1 MKCDSKN
8 YKSLNNM
15 ENNRN
20 TPFSSFSSLTFF
32 TGLCIGLT
40 PVATAIA
47 ADQTDKKSDD
57 TLVVEAQPPSLYA
70 PTHSAD
76 PKFAR
81 PIADTTRT
89 MTVVSEQVL
98 KDQGVTNLTD
108 ALKNVPGVGAFF
120 AGENGNSTTGDAV
133 YMRGV
138 DTSNSIYVDG
148 IRDISSVSRD
158 TFNTE
163 QVEVIKGP
171 SGSDYGRSAPSGSIN
186 MISKQPRLDSGIDAS
201 ASLGSAY
208 MRRGTLDINQ
218 TMGET
223 SAFRLNL
230 MGEKTHD
237 AGRDNVKNERYGV
250 APSLAW
256 GLGTENRLYLNYLH
270 VTQHNTPDGGIPTV
284 GLPGY
289 SAPNAATSALN
300 GAGKVDTHNFYGT
313 DSDYD
318 DSTTDTATLRFEHDI
333 NDVTTLRNTT
343 RWSRVKQDYLM
354 TAVMGGANNITRPD
368 PNNVDSWT
376 WSRLA
381 NTKDVSNK
389 ILTNQTNLTTK
400 FFTGSVGHDVSTGV
414 EFTRE
419 TQTNYGVN
427 AISPPA
433 VNLYHPDSSVHIG
446 GLNRNGA
453 NANGQTD
460 TFGIYAFDTL
470 QVTRDF
476 ELNGGIRLD
485 SYRTEYDS
493 ASSCGGTGRGAVA
506 CPTGVAKGS
515 PVTTVDTAKSGNLVN
530 WKAGALYHLTDNGN
544 VYLNYAIS
552 QQPQIGRAH
561 V

>member
-1 MKCDSKN
+1 
-8 YKSLNNM
+8 M

-400 FFTGSVGHDVSTGV
+400 FFTGSVGHDISTGV

-446 GLNRNGA
+446 GL
-453 NANGQTD
+453 
-460 TFGIYAFDTL
+460 
-470 QVTRDF
+470 
-476 ELNGGIRLD
+476 
-485 SYRTEYDS
+485 
-493 ASSCGGTGRGAVA
+493 
-506 CPTGVAKGS
+506 
-515 PVTTVDTAKSGNLVN
+515 
-530 WKAGALYHLTDNGN
+530 
-544 VYLNYAIS
+544 
-552 QQPQIGRAH
+552 
-561 V
+561 